1 MRGLE
6 ELAMKPLV
14 ISPEAAVPV
23 EEVVGRSGVSSWLVD
38 CHGLLYNIGLI
49 VPAALFVAYLASQ
62 VRRSFSKVRYG
73 SSYIMMAYYG
83 LIWIVSVLNLTWCI
97 LQAWQ
102 CTPTK
107 EFSWNLLSLC
117 TKSGMLFLEVSLIS
131 FLLQGNQAGDLE
143 ALTRTFV
150 VSGVIVAVDVLLK
163 AVYVFGFGVPMFLD
177 GVGPSNHVKWGLWI
191 VHKLLL
197 AAVYVLILFMY
208 HSKWREMLPGTSSR
222 TNLAQPAFRN
232 YICVMFSINA
242 LSLFSCLLM
251 ENGAGFGYWLLS
263 LVTLCY
269 HSLYLP
275 FLYITF
281 LADFF
286 REEDMRLEN
295 VYYSEMKDAGFF
307 DADWD

>member
-1 MRGLE
+1 
-6 ELAMKPLV
+6 
-14 ISPEAAVPV
+14 
-23 EEVVGRSGVSSWLVD
+23 
-38 CHGLLYNIGLI
+38 
-49 VPAALFVAYLASQ
+49 
-62 VRRSFSKVRYG
+62 
-73 SSYIMMAYYG
+73 MMAYYG

-208 HSKWREMLPGTSSR
+208 HSKWREMLP
-222 TNLAQPAFRN
+222 AQPAFRN